1 MSRWESAAPTG
12 FVDGFAPAAVSRGR
26 IALFTYLAWAMGA
39 SVAWVRAGGRYQLP
53 SARILWCYQN
63 MARASIKKVT
73 PKEPGRPATGRDPV
87 LTVRLPPALESA
99 IEGWAK
105 QQDDKPSR
113 SEAIRRLL
121 EFALAIKANNK
132 SRN

>member
-1 MSRWESAAPTG
+1 MSS
-12 FVDGFAPAAVSRGR
+12 FPAMP
-26 IALFTYLAWAMGA
+26 I
-39 SVAWVRAGGRYQLP
+39 SVNRA
-53 SARILWCYQN
+53 
-63 MARASIKKVT
+63 
-73 PKEPGRPATGRDPV
+73 V
-87 LTVRLPPALESA
+87 LTVRLPPALRSA

-121 EFALAIKANNK
+121 EFALAIKAK